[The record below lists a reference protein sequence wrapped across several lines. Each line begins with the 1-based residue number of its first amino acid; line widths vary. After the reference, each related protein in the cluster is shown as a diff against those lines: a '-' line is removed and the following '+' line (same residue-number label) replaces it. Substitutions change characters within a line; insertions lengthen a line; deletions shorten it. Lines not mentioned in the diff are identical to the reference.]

1 MLRGTTRPR
10 TVRRVSLKKLI
21 SELILKAEADVRGW
35 LKTYRDPDGPER
47 VVVDLSA
54 ARWGEAWVFV
64 DRVMDLGK
72 RLEAGA

>member
-72 RLEAGA
+72 RLGAGA

>member
-47 VVVDLSA
+47 VVVDLSE
-54 ARWGEAWVFV
+54 ARWDEAWVFV
-64 DRVMDLGK
+64 DRVMELGK
-72 RLEAGA
+72 RLNDD